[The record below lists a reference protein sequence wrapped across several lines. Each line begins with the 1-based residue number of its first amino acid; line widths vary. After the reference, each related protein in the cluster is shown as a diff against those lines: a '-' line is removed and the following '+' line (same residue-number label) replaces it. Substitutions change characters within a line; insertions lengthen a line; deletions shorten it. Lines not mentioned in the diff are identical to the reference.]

1 MVSDWFIYRHVEGVS
16 LNEKF
21 TRPSFLTKP
30 LELKSTKWTAR
41 KLTRANRFILLFRE
55 IPFSLLYHLLCQG
68 GKPSGD
74 VWEWKNSIKIVR
86 LGCYGKH
93 VKIQRRIFFLVR
105 IINRLAVLNR
115 ESKQL
120 ERLQNTYLCEY
131 IHIYIFLPFNRRSEG
146 QKYWKFPTNPFL
158 KNNHCL

>member
-1 MVSDWFIYRHVEGVS
+1 MVSDWFIYRHVEGLP

-30 LELKSTKWTAR
+30 LELKSTKWNAR
-41 KLTRANRFILLFRE
+41 TLTRANRVILLFRK
-55 IPFSLLYHLLCQG
+55 IQFSILYHFLCQG

-74 VWEWKNSIKIVR
+74 VCEWKNSIKIAG

-93 VKIQRRIFFLVR
+93 VRIQRRIFFLVR
-105 IINRLAVLNR
+105 IINRRAGLNR

-120 ERLQNTYLCEY
+120 EKLQNTYLSEY
-131 IHIYIFLPFNRRSEG
+131 IHLYFLPFNR
-146 QKYWKFPTNPFL
+146 
-158 KNNHCL
+158 